1 VLVLVAPGQ
10 GAQTPGFLTPW
21 LDVPGVADRLT
32 WWSAVADLDL
42 IHYGTEADADTIR
55 DTAIAQPLLVAS
67 GIAAALALFPHPAD
81 AFRQVGA
88 AAGHSVG
95 ELTAAAGTGAITA
108 ESALTLVRERGRA
121 MAAAAQVTRT
131 SMTAVLGGDLEEVLG
146 KIAEHGLTPANN
158 NGAGQIVAA
167 GTVEQLAAFQ
177 ADPPAGAR
185 LRALSVAGAF
195 HTEHMAPAVDRLG
208 QLAKAVTTQDP
219 RVRYI
224 SNRDGR
230 VVHSGREIVD
240 RIVSQIANPVRWDLC
255 METMRELGVTGILE
269 VPPAGTLTGIAKRAL
284 KGVETFALK
293 TPDQL
298 DAAREFVAKHAEPVH
313 NPLNAAPTWRLLV
326 APFSGL
332 VQRGHVEEG
341 AQLARG
347 EHVVTV
353 VSRREEQKLFAEH
366 GGTVLEWLV
375 EDGDP
380 VSPGQPLIRIHPRAE
395 SFHSNAE
402 AFH

>member
-1 VLVLVAPGQ
+1 MLVLVAPGQ

-42 IHYGTEADADTIR
+42 VHYGTEADADTIR

-67 GIAAALALFPHPAD
+67 GIAAALALFPHPAE

-88 AAGHSVG
+88 TAGHSVG
-95 ELTAAAGTGAITA
+95 ELTSAAGTGAITA
-108 ESALTLVRERGRA
+108 EAAMTLVRERGRA
-121 MAAAAQVTRT
+121 MAAAAAVTRT
-131 SMTAVLGGDLEEVLG
+131 SMTAVLGGDVDEVLA

-158 NGAGQIVAA
+158 NGPGQIVAA
-167 GTVEQLAAFQ
+167 GTVEQLAAFA
-177 ADPPAGAR
+177 ADPPAKAR
-185 LRALSVAGAF
+185 LVPLSVAGAF
-195 HTEHMAPAVDRLG
+195 HTEHMAPAVDRLAV
-208 QLAKAVTTQDP
+208 LAKGVSTRDP

-224 SNRDGR
+224 SNRDGQI
-230 VVHSGREIVD
+230 VHSGREIVG
-240 RIVSQIANPVRWDLC
+240 RIVEQIANPVRWDLC

-298 DAAREFVAKHAEPVH
+298 DAAREFVANHAESEH
-313 NPLNAAPTWRLLV
+313 TPLNSTPTWRLLV
-326 APFSGL
+326 APFSGT
-332 VQRGHVEEG
+332 VQRGHHDEG
-341 AQLARG
+341 AVLAPG
-347 EHVVTV
+347 EHLVTI
-353 VSRREEQKLFAEH
+353 VSRREQQKLTAEH
-366 GGTVLEWLV
+366 GGTVIEWLV

-380 VSPGQPLIRIHPRAE
+380 VSPGQPLVRIHPK
-395 SFHSNAE
+395 AE
-402 AFH
+402 AAV